1 MWPLE
6 YFAVVN
12 CLVEHPP
19 STISTIIFW
28 TKQLAVDSCLYPF
41 DLLENKIVRLL
52 IFSLMLYSITCGR
65 TNLNM
70 TIFTSEL
77 SIVYN
82 QLKSSSGLKE
92 FQWVWVVWAYCCVG
106 TCLVS
111 VQTFITDL
119 HSGLQSYHWSVQFSS
134 VRQLFH
140 QSVNHIKLPISNAEV
155 CGTPN
160 KILLLFVSFIEQKRP
175 EERRFGTWK

>member
-1 MWPLE
+1 
-6 YFAVVN
+6 
-12 CLVEHPP
+12 
-19 STISTIIFW
+19 
-28 TKQLAVDSCLYPF
+28 
-41 DLLENKIVRLL
+41 
-52 IFSLMLYSITCGR
+52 
-65 TNLNM
+65 M

-77 SIVYN
+77 SIVNN

-134 VRQLFH
+134 VRQLYH
-140 QSVNHIKLPISNAEV
+140 QSVNYIKLPISNAEV

-160 KILLLFVSFIEQKRP
+160 NILLLFVFLLNKNGRRREDLDHKNREKISGVVCLKNRLWWNPVRLFTGIKDSTKDLTRIWWEFI
-175 EERRFGTWK
+175 FNL